1 MFASSRIAALLILS
15 CSVNVVVRCD
25 QHLCPTGYSRSACL
39 DDIECKYLLC
49 WKVNWPDE
57 TITFV
62 SKVATTGWIGFG
74 VSPTG
79 MMSNSDVVIGW
90 VANGQGYLKDRFA
103 NARVMPP
110 IDAKQ
115 NVELLSAEESN
126 GTTTLVFRR
135 KLSACEDPEKDL
147 SIETG
152 PVWIIWSYHDSDPVS
167 ENSVTK
173 HSAKGS
179 KEINVLS
186 GTGDV
191 QAAPLPADHQTM
203 DLLNN
208 AVKRN
213 RL

>member
-90 VANGQGYLKDRFA
+90 VANGQGYLKVR
-103 NARVMPP
+103 ARRVHVRILLRHVRPT
-110 IDAKQ
+110 KLR
-115 NVELLSAEESN
+115 NFTCRELGKCEGDTIES
-126 GTTTLVFRR
+126 T
-135 KLSACEDPEKDL
+135 S
-147 SIETG
+147 S
-152 PVWIIWSYHDSDPVS
+152 
-167 ENSVTK
+167 
-173 HSAKGS
+173 
-179 KEINVLS
+179 
-186 GTGDV
+186 
-191 QAAPLPADHQTM
+191 
-203 DLLNN
+203 
-208 AVKRN
+208 
-213 RL
+213 